1 MGRFF
6 ANVPTILMPLW
17 THMVTGSLTVAIIT
31 PIETVKV
38 GWELPWDF
46 SNLPCNYNQMSP
58 PTIGTFGVHPIWG
71 SSRRVCGVQGRMCLI
86 GFDR

>member
-6 ANVPTILMPLW
+6 PNVPTILMQLW
-17 THMVTGSLTVAIIT
+17 TYMVTGSLTVAIIT

-58 PTIGTFGVHPIWG
+58 QLLVPLGCIQFGALPLGYVEYG
-71 SSRRVCGVQGRMCLI
+71 EGMCLI